1 MHKQKQKQNSARQTV
16 IEAAIIRLWLPSCIF
31 CIKPYSEICNICMS
45 CTVQC
50 KEQTP
55 PNTMARYHPDSISI
69 YWLMMMMMVVVTG
82 VALVASA
89 RLHFWLQL
97 AGIFRIGLARVRLL
111 CNVQWLHLATFW
123 FMYQTQTTNRPPMH
137 EHFNVISNMLSSVSW
152 CAWWWTATT
161 KTAAVAAHYTH
172 QNICSC
178 GRLIRS
184 RRWHH
189 STKHAVHAKPAHK
202 KKYQQQPSKH

>member
-1 MHKQKQKQNSARQTV
+1 
-16 IEAAIIRLWLPSCIF
+16 
-31 CIKPYSEICNICMS
+31 
-45 CTVQC
+45 
-50 KEQTP
+50 
-55 PNTMARYHPDSISI
+55 MARYHPDSISI

-202 KKYQQQPSKH
+202 KKNISSNHQNIKCHILLKRKRIFTYSIESPTQSLWCFVYAGNIFVSAVCRVTRAISII